1 MYEPYGEEG
10 KLKINL
16 GGWKEKIKEKV
27 SNLKGSKW
35 LLIIIA
41 VVALGSISGYTGWTA
56 YTAKI
61 TEAGNQVMI
70 LQKQMDAC
78 NNNLTSCF
86 FEIDS
91 VKTGLLSSIA
101 SKEMCDNDLNNTL
114 TNLDFCNQEKEKTMS
129 DILTKT
135 GDLTTCQNDLEM
147 KTKEYYELKSN
158 TEDLE
163 CAFAKRV
170 CGTVGMTYYFVKGN
184 NDIICCIKQDPSYC
198 GETPSSADLI
208 NKINC

>member
-1 MYEPYGEEG
+1 MYEPYGEDG

-16 GGWKEKIKEKV
+16 GNWKEKIREKL

-41 VVALGSISGYTGWTA
+41 VIALGSIGGYTGWTV

-61 TEAGNQVMI
+61 TEASNQVMI

-86 FEIDS
+86 SEIDS
-91 VKTGLLSSIA
+91 VKGELSSSI
-101 SKEMCDNDLNNTL
+101 SGKEMCDNDLKNTL
-114 TNLDFCNQEKEKTMS
+114 SSLDSCNQEKEKSMT

-135 GDLTTCQNDLEM
+135 GDLNTCLSDLDM
-147 KTKEYYELKSN
+147 KTKEYNDLKSN
-158 TEDLE
+158 NEDLE
-163 CAFAKRV
+163 CSFAKKV
-170 CGTVGMTYYFVKGN
+170 CGAVGMTYYFVKGN
-184 NDIICCIKQDPSYC
+184 SDIICCIKQDTSYC